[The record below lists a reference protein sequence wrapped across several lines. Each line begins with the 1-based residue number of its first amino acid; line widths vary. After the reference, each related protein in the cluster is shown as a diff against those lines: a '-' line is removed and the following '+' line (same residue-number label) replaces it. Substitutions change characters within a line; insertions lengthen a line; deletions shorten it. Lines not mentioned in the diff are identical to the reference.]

1 MKEDT
6 IEGKGKQRK
15 PKATSVVPRKTK
27 KTISKETK
35 KKQPGKP
42 DKPGKP
48 QTGFDEYIKN
58 CDIKIRKYCKDIKS
72 IEDLAKQRD
81 ERNIGKKEV
90 KRITFNASDAR
101 RKKDEASDGKQESV
115 ELPLSKIDE
124 NAHRIVV
131 VK

>member
-1 MKEDT
+1 MMDQQPPESQVGSPITAAEVPINTETTVVKEDT

-48 QTGFDEYIKN
+48 QTGFDEYI
-58 CDIKIRKYCKDIKS
+58 
-72 IEDLAKQRD
+72 
-81 ERNIGKKEV
+81 
-90 KRITFNASDAR
+90 
-101 RKKDEASDGKQESV
+101 
-115 ELPLSKIDE
+115 
-124 NAHRIVV
+124 
-131 VK
+131 